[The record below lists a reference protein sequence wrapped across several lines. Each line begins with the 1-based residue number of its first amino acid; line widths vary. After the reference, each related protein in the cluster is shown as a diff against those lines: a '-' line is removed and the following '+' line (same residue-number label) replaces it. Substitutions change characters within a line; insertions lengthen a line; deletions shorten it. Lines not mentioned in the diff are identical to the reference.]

1 MTESDELA
9 RYLASIRQPEHP
21 VLTALRERTAAM
33 PIVGVMQV
41 SPALAQL
48 LQLLIRTAGARR
60 VLEVGVFTGYST
72 LAMALALPPD
82 GTIVA
87 MDVSEK
93 WTAIAREFWR
103 QAGIP
108 DERIELRIAPATETL
123 DALIAAGGAGSC
135 DLAFLDAN
143 KDGYCDYLERC
154 LVLLRPG
161 GLLVADNTL
170 FGGRVVPS
178 CTEERIRAE
187 VPIVPA
193 SLQDLRV
200 AYAEGARRFYALVA
214 ADERLEAVLLPA
226 LDGITLA
233 RRRS

>member
-1 MTESDELA
+1 MSDELT
-9 RYLASIRQPEHP
+9 RYLASIAQPEHP
-21 VLTALRERTAAM
+21 VLSALRQRTAAM

-48 LQLLIRTAGARR
+48 LQLLIRTCGARR

-87 MDVSEK
+87 MDISEK
-93 WTAIAREFWR
+93 WTAIGREFWR
-103 QAGIP
+103 QAGVP
-108 DERIELRIAPATETL
+108 DDRIDLRIAPATETL
-123 DALIAAGGAGSC
+123 DALIEAGGAGAY

-143 KDGYCDYLERC
+143 KDGYCDYFTRC
-154 LVLLRPG
+154 LVLLRAG
-161 GLLVADNTL
+161 GLLIADNTL

-178 CTEERIRAE
+178 CSEERIRAE
-187 VPIVPA
+187 LPIVPA

-200 AYAEGARRFYALVA
+200 AYADGARRFNAMVA
-214 ADERLEAVLLPA
+214 AEDRVDAVLLPA
-226 LDGITLA
+226 LDGITIA
-233 RRRS
+233 RKR